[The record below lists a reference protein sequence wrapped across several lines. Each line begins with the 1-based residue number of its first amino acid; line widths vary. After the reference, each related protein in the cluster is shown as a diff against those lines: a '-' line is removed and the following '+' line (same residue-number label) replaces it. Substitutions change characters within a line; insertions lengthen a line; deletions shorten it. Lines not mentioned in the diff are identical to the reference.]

1 MVLNGK
7 NLKKNTIRI
16 IGFINKKNISVIG
29 LGNSMKDKILKE
41 IQEWYD
47 KNVDDNE
54 VFLDEFVEVVISKT
68 ADALFEEIQDGFK
81 EEFNKGNLKHPFVIS
96 PEYYLYL
103 KLKEI
108 KGKCIPS
115 SSEDDI
121 SEDQ

>member
-1 MVLNGK
+1 MK
-7 NLKKNTIRI
+7 N
-16 IGFINKKNISVIG
+16 
-29 LGNSMKDKILKE
+29 KILKE
-41 IQEWYD
+41 IQDWYD
-47 KNVDDNE
+47 KNVDNDQ

-108 KGKCIPS
+108 KEKCIPS
-115 SSEDDI
+115 SNGEDNL
-121 SEDQ
+121 EG